1 MRSHECDQKNASRI
15 IRAEYKNNNPRP
27 AETERR
33 MSKFIT
39 LEGIEGVGKT
49 SNMRY
54 IKELLENSGHDC
66 VVTREPGGTDLG
78 EALRDILLDH
88 SDDNMSP
95 DSELLLMFAAR
106 AEHLSK
112 VILPAL
118 EKDQT
123 VLCDRFT
130 EATYAYQGGG
140 RQLDVD
146 KISELEDWVQ
156 GELRPDLTI
165 ILDAPVEIG
174 RARAGGR
181 SEPDRIEKEHDDFFQ
196 RVRSAYIELANRYP
210 HRICLVD
217 ASLGLAAVQKNI
229 HEKLVDYD
237 IVGSGIM
244 TGIE

>member
-1 MRSHECDQKNASRI
+1 MK
-15 IRAEYKNNNPRP
+15 
-27 AETERR
+27 
-33 MSKFIT
+33 KFIT

-49 SNMRY
+49 SNLRY
-54 IKELLENSGHDC
+54 IKELLEEAGRDC
-66 VVTREPGGTDLG
+66 VVTREPGGTNLG
-78 EALRDILLDH
+78 ESLRGLLLSH
-88 SDDNMSP
+88 SDENMSA
-95 DSELLLMFAAR
+95 DTELLMMFAAR

-118 EKDQT
+118 ENGQT

-156 GELRPDLTI
+156 GELRPDLTV

-174 RARAGGR
+174 RARAGKR
-181 SEPDRIEKEHDDFFQ
+181 SDPDRIEKEQDDFFQ
-196 RVRSAYIELANRYP
+196 RVREAYIELANHYP

-217 ASLGLAAVQKNI
+217 ASLTLPEVQQQI
-229 HEKLVDYD
+229 REKLIEYD
-237 IVGSGIM
+237 ILSA
-244 TGIE
+244 